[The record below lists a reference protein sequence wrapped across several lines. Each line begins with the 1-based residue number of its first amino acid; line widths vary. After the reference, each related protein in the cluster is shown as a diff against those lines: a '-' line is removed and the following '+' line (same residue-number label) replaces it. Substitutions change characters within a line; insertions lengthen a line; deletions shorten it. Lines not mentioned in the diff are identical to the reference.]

1 MEHMQGTR
9 DIVTPSEAMKRRI
22 FRVIGPAAMA
32 VAMAIALLLLHRE
45 LKSYHYRD
53 LMRQVWT
60 LPHSHLALA
69 LLLTA
74 VAYAVLAGYDAIALS
89 YVEHPLPVR
98 RIAFGSFIAYA
109 LSHSLGFPLLT
120 GGPVRYRFWSVW
132 GLSTAE
138 IAQAISFAGATFII
152 GMVAVA
158 GVVFLLEPASTIELL
173 RLPFNTLKPIG
184 AVCLLLVAGYLLLS
198 ATRYKTFRLL
208 QWEFPVPST
217 RLALAQLAV
226 AVVDWAIAGA
236 VLYVLL
242 PTGYHL
248 SFLPVLGVFL
258 IAQFAGILSHVPG
271 GVGVFEA
278 IVVVLLKP
286 HVPAASIVGA
296 LIAYRVIYYL
306 LPLVIAL
313 TFLIAFEVQRRRD
326 RVAEVASLA
335 GGIVGRWMPTLLPQF
350 LSVTTFVAGVILLV
364 SGATPSVR
372 SRVTALDSVL
382 PLAVIEVSHFAA
394 SIAGAALIILA
405 WAIRRRLD
413 AAYGLTIA
421 TLVIGIIASLLKG
434 LDWEEA
440 FALTLVLG
448 ALIPSRPVFYRKA
461 AITGEPFGKEWIA
474 AVVLVGI
481 VTTWLAFFSYR
492 NIDFTSAV
500 WWQFSGRGDAPR
512 SLRAMIGALG
522 ALMLFALLRKLR
534 HAEAEPDLPSP
545 RQLDIAAQIAA
556 RSHDT
561 IANLA
566 LLGDKAL
573 LFSDTG
579 QSMIM
584 YGVAGRSWIA
594 LGDPL
599 GVEAERGELAWQFRE
614 SADRHGGWPV
624 FYEVSAK
631 HLPIYIDLGLTLF
644 KLGEEAMIP
653 LSDFSL
659 EGGNRKAL
667 RRTRKDALKAGA
679 TFEMIPAEDTHIF
692 IPELKRV
699 SDEWLASKRTKEKGF
714 SLGRFDERYLQSFPV
729 ALIRVGDAVV
739 AFANVWLGADKTE
752 ISVDLMRYTSVA
764 PPGVMEF
771 LLIELMLWGSSNGYE
786 RFNLGMAPLSGIE
799 NRSLA
804 PLWNRVGALLFSRG
818 EPFYNFQGLRQYK
831 EKFDPIWEPRY
842 LASPGG
848 LVLPRILTNVASLI
862 SGGLAGVVSK

>member
-1 MEHMQGTR
+1 
-9 DIVTPSEAMKRRI
+9 MKFKI
-22 FRVIGPAAMA
+22 FRAIGPAAMA
-32 VAMAIALLLLHRE
+32 VALAFAFVLLEHE
-45 LKSYHYRD
+45 LKAYHYRD

-74 VAYAVLAGYDAIALS
+74 VAYAVLPGYDAIALA
-89 YVEHPLPVR
+89 YVEHPLPLR

-109 LSHSLGFPLLT
+109 LSHSLGFPLLS

-132 GLSTAE
+132 GLSTSE

-152 GMVAVA
+152 GMIAVA
-158 GVVFLLEPASTIELL
+158 GFVFVLEPTSTIQLL
-173 RLPFNTLKPIG
+173 RLPFSSLKPVG
-184 AVCLLLVAGYLLLS
+184 ALCLVLVAAYLALS
-198 ATRYKTFRLL
+198 ATRYKTFRFFD
-208 QWEFPVPST
+208 WEFPVPSAQ
-217 RLALAQLAV
+217 LALAQLGV
-226 AVVDWAIAGA
+226 AVVDWTAAGA

-242 PTGYHL
+242 PPGYRL

-258 IAQFAGILSHVPG
+258 LAQFAGILSHVPG
-271 GVGVFEA
+271 GLGVFEA
-278 IVVVLLKP
+278 IVVLLLKP
-286 HVPAASIVGA
+286 YLPAASIVGS
-296 LIAYRVIYYL
+296 LLAYRAIYYL
-306 LPLVIAL
+306 LPLVVAL
-313 TFLIAFEVQRRRD
+313 AFLIAFEVRRQRD

-335 GGIVGRWMPTLLPQF
+335 GGIVGRWMPGLLPQI
-350 LSVTTFVAGVILLV
+350 LSVTTFVAGVILIV
-364 SGATPSVR
+364 SGATPAVR

-382 PLAVIEVSHFAA
+382 PLGIIELSHFAA
-394 SIAGAALIILA
+394 SLAGAGLVVLA

-413 AAYGLTIA
+413 AAYTLTIA
-421 TLVIGIIASLLKG
+421 TLVIGIVASLLKG

-440 FALTLVLG
+440 VALTLVLA
-448 ALIPSRPVFYRKA
+448 ALIPSRRAFYRKA
-461 AITGEPFGKEWIA
+461 AITSEPFTNGWIA
-474 AVVLVGI
+474 AVIVVGL

-492 NIDFTSAV
+492 NVDFTSPV
-500 WWQFSGRGDAPR
+500 WWEFSGRGDAPR
-512 SLRAMIGALG
+512 SLRAMIGVLG
-522 ALMLFALLRKLR
+522 VLMLFALSRRLR
-534 HAEAEPDLPSP
+534 HAEADPELPSP
-545 RQLDIAAQIAA
+545 RQLEIAA
-556 RSHDT
+556 RIAAGSPDT

-573 LFSDTG
+573 LFSATG
-579 QSMIM
+579 RSMIM

-599 GVEAERGELAWQFRE
+599 GHESERAELAWRFRE
-614 SADRHGGWPV
+614 RADHHGGWPV

-644 KLGEEAMIP
+644 KLGEEAIIP
-653 LSDFSL
+653 LHDFSL
-659 EGGNRKAL
+659 EGGGRKAL
-667 RRTRKDALKAGA
+667 RRTRKDAMNAGA
-679 TFEMIPAEDTHIF
+679 TFEMIPQEDTHIF
-692 IPELKRV
+692 LPGLKQI
-699 SDEWLASKRTKEKGF
+699 SDEWLATKRTKEKGF
-714 SLGRFDERYLQSFPV
+714 SLGRFDERYLNGFPV

-739 AFANVWLGADKTE
+739 AFANVWLGGDRTE

-764 PPGVMEF
+764 PQGVMEF
-771 LLIELMLWGSSNGYE
+771 LLIELMLWGRDNGYQ
-786 RFNLGMAPLSGIE
+786 RFILGMAPLSGIE

-848 LVLPRILTNVASLI
+848 LVLPRILTNIASLI

>member
-1 MEHMQGTR
+1 
-9 DIVTPSEAMKRRI
+9 MKFKI
-22 FRVIGPAAMA
+22 FRAIGPAAMA
-32 VAMAIALLLLHRE
+32 VALAFAFVLLEHE
-45 LKSYHYRD
+45 LKAYHYRD

-74 VAYAVLAGYDAIALS
+74 VAYAVLPGYDAIALA
-89 YVEHPLPVR
+89 YVDHPLPLR

-109 LSHSLGFPLLT
+109 LSHSLGFPLLS

-132 GLSTAE
+132 GLSTSE

-152 GMVAVA
+152 GMIAVA
-158 GVVFLLEPASTIELL
+158 GFVFVLEPTSTIQLL
-173 RLPFNTLKPIG
+173 RLPFSSLKPVG
-184 AVCLLLVAGYLLLS
+184 ALCLVLVAAYLALS
-198 ATRYKTFRLL
+198 ATRYKTFRFFD
-208 QWEFPVPST
+208 WEFPVPSAQ
-217 RLALAQLAV
+217 LALAQLGV
-226 AVVDWAIAGA
+226 AVVDWTAAGA

-242 PTGYHL
+242 PPGYRL

-258 IAQFAGILSHVPG
+258 LAQFAGILSHVPG
-271 GVGVFEA
+271 GLGVFEA
-278 IVVVLLKP
+278 IVVLLLKP
-286 HVPAASIVGA
+286 YLPAASIVGS
-296 LIAYRVIYYL
+296 LLAYRAIYYL
-306 LPLVIAL
+306 LPLVVAL
-313 TFLIAFEVQRRRD
+313 AFLIAFELRRQRD

-335 GGIVGRWMPTLLPQF
+335 GGIVGRWMPGLLPQI
-350 LSVTTFVAGVILLV
+350 LSVTTFVAGVILIV
-364 SGATPSVR
+364 SGATPAVR
-372 SRVTALDSVL
+372 SRVTALDSLV
-382 PLAVIEVSHFAA
+382 PLGIIELSHFAA
-394 SIAGAALIILA
+394 SLAGAGLVVLA

-413 AAYGLTIA
+413 AAYTLTIA
-421 TLVIGIIASLLKG
+421 TLVIGIVASLLKG

-440 FALTLVLG
+440 VALTLVLA
-448 ALIPSRPVFYRKA
+448 ALIPSRRAFYRKA
-461 AITGEPFGKEWIA
+461 AITSEPFTNGWIA
-474 AVVLVGI
+474 AVIVVGL

-492 NIDFTSAV
+492 NVDFNSPV
-500 WWQFSGRGDAPR
+500 WWEFSGRGDAPR
-512 SLRAMIGALG
+512 SLRAMIGVLG
-522 ALMLFALLRKLR
+522 VLMLFALSRRLR
-534 HAEAEPDLPSP
+534 HAEADPELPSP
-545 RQLDIAAQIAA
+545 RQLEIAA
-556 RSHDT
+556 RIAAGSPDT

-573 LFSDTG
+573 LFSETG
-579 QSMIM
+579 RSMIM

-599 GVEAERGELAWQFRE
+599 GHESERAELAWRFRE
-614 SADRHGGWPV
+614 RADQHGGWPV

-644 KLGEEAMIP
+644 KLGEEAIIP
-653 LSDFSL
+653 LPDFSL
-659 EGGNRKAL
+659 QGGGRKAL
-667 RRTRKDALKAGA
+667 RRTRKDAMNAGA
-679 TFEMIPAEDTHIF
+679 TFEMIPQEDTHIF
-692 IPELKRV
+692 LPGLKQI
-699 SDEWLASKRTKEKGF
+699 SDEWLATKRTKEKGF
-714 SLGRFDERYLQSFPV
+714 SLGRFDERYLNGFPV

-739 AFANVWLGADKTE
+739 AFANVWLGGDRTE

-764 PPGVMEF
+764 PQGVMEF
-771 LLIELMLWGSSNGYE
+771 LLIELMLWGRDNGYQ
-786 RFNLGMAPLSGIE
+786 RFILGMAPLSGIE